1 MYREGRFITFLSI
14 FTLAAT
20 AAFAQIDPKI
30 ELGSIAW
37 LTYGNSE
44 GDRSPL
50 QQNGGDGTFLNKWTI
65 LLGAQ
70 INEKV
75 SLYADVEVRNGV
87 DFVIWGLSAT
97 YRVEP
102 AGRFNIELGKFLA
115 PVGIFLNR
123 KWPTEN
129 PLQDWPLLYDYR
141 TAVSASRLARS
152 QSDILR
158 VRGQGQNLDYVGP
171 TSSSGVA
178 QNKLLAQ
185 QQPATQPPG
194 LRILSRQVY
203 LTGAQIFGAVPK
215 FRYHVGVTN
224 GALSNPTDVN
234 NSASVQLIGRL
245 VYSPLFGLELGTSFA
260 SGAYLNRNEV
270 GAELTAQ
277 GQSANDF
284 RQNTIGGDLAYSVGH
299 LVLFSEIFYNSW
311 ETPGF
316 DENLDAVAF
325 DVEVKYSFLPRFFA
339 AARFSRIDF
348 QEISD
353 PEDVDGD
360 GDLREPWDYDVDQL
374 EVGVGY
380 HFNRNGL
387 LKIMRVMNNTHD
399 IPGGDPSDDL
409 VNLQFVVSF

>member
-1 MYREGRFITFLSI
+1 MNCKVRVTIWLLFLS
-14 FTLAAT
+14 FGWT
-20 AAFAQIDPKI
+20 AIFAQIDPKV

-70 INEKV
+70 INEKI
-75 SLYADVEVRNGV
+75 SLYADVEARNGV

-97 YRVEP
+97 YRPEP
-102 AGRFNIELGKFLA
+102 SGRFNIEVGKFLA

-129 PLQDWPLLYDYR
+129 PLQDWPLIYDYR
-141 TAVSASRLARS
+141 TAISASRLPLS

-158 VRGQGQNLDYVGP
+158 VRGLGQNLDYAGP
-171 TSSSGVA
+171 TSNAGAEQS
-178 QNKLLAQ
+178 QLLAQ
-185 QQPATQPPG
+185 AQAAAQPLG

-203 LTGAQIFGAVPK
+203 LTGGQIFGTVHN
-215 FRYHVGVTN
+215 FRYHIGVTN

-234 NSASVQLIGRL
+234 NSASVQIVGRL
-245 VYSPLFGLELGTSFA
+245 VYAPLFGLELGTSFA
-260 SGAYLNRNEV
+260 SGAYLNRNQV
-270 GAELTAQ
+270 AADLTAM
-277 GQSANDF
+277 GKSANDF
-284 RQNTIGGDLAYSVGH
+284 RQNVVGGDLAYSIGH
-299 LVLFSEIFYNSW
+299 LVLFSEVFYNSW

-316 DENLDAVAF
+316 DENLNAVAF
-325 DVEVKYSFLPRFFA
+325 DVELKYSFLPRFFA

-348 QEISD
+348 QKISD

-387 LKIMRVMNNTHD
+387 LKIMRVMNTTHD

-409 VNLQFVVSF
+409 LNLQFVVSF